1 MSEKNIRKL
10 LDGDSLTNNQV
21 SNLLKRT
28 IPLERALLCTGARY
42 KAFFNYLIDLNTTL
56 TRIADARGIEYCDE
70 FEFEHKVTGAEA
82 DLLLHCIQ
90 YNTVTQHEGE
100 LKEIQ
105 RRIAPALVERM
116 SVASDNAKHLGAFF
130 LLLSKDIG
138 EVIVKLIGLKKGA

>member
-70 FEFEHKVTGAEA
+70 VEFEHKVTGAEA

-138 EVIVKLIGLKKGA
+138 EVIVKLIELKKGA